1 MPVVINYKICDLAP
15 ECGGIEVCPTGAFFY
30 NKETK
35 RPEVDNKKCISC
47 GLCARE
53 CPVEAILVAKTEE
66 EYRKFVEKVKN
77 DPRSEKEL
85 WRERLSCQPAR
96 TPPLATVVALDNFT
110 REVVK
115 AKGWVALDV
124 WSEDSLDCRYHS
136 VLWSELGVM
145 SEISFK
151 KLDGGRYSELAK
163 TLGVTKFPT
172 LLFFKDGKEVGRREE
187 YIYFGDKQ
195 TLIRQIKKLYVP
207 KS

>member
-77 DPRSEKEL
+77 DPRLEKEL
-85 WRERLSCQPAR
+85 WRERLGCQPAR

-110 REVVK
+110 REVVE

-136 VLWSELGVM
+136 VLWEDLGAVDKV
-145 SEISFK
+145 SLK
-151 KLDGGRYSELAK
+151 KLDGGKYPELAK
-163 TLGVTKFPT
+163 KLRVNKLPA
-172 LLFFKDGKEVGRREE
+172 LLFFKDGKEVGRREG
-187 YIYFGDKQ
+187 YIYFRDKSEVVK
-195 TLIRQIKKLYVP
+195 QIKELKTN
-207 KS
+207 